1 MRLSRRE
8 LIGIALVVLALG
20 AFWLWTQQRA
30 VPLPP
35 NAVGVESDSDPL
47 ARQTSFSSAW
57 SEEQLRA
64 FFRSELPGRGWRYC
78 GTQTT
83 PGCTKLFDTLSTDRG
98 VVDVYRRADD
108 ADGHGPTVEIW
119 PTQRASDTRVTIY
132 ESRPE

>member
-20 AFWLWTQQRA
+20 GYWLWTQGRA

-35 NAVGVESDSDPL
+35 NAVGVESANDTL

-57 SEEQLRA
+57 PEAQLRT

-78 GTQTT
+78 GTQAT
-83 PGCTKLFDTLSTDRG
+83 PGCTGLFDTLPIAKATI
-98 VVDVYRRADD
+98 DVYRRADD
-108 ADGHGPTVEIW
+108 ANGRGPTVEIW

-132 ESRPE
+132 ESRPQ